1 MGCRK
6 LHIHAKVESPLRVA
20 YRAGQEVENRSLN
33 YYPFGMTM
41 TGDWGENTSLNNE
54 KYQYNGIEYLNDH
67 GLNINMA
74 RYRMLDPSIGRWL
87 GVDPAAGATMGMSP
101 FNSMGN
107 SPLMY
112 SDPEGDIPLLA
123 LAVASAFVQGS
134 FAHEGGGN
142 FFRGA
147 AIGFGSTLASGGIGG
162 LFGKVGS
169 LGHEIGRAG
178 AHGLVGGLGSSLS
191 GGSFGA
197 GFASSAL
204 GSGMGSALHG
214 ASPLV
219 QLVGSGLAG
228 LGGSV
233 IAGGNPW
240 VGLGQGLALGALNH
254 LSHTGDPIVD
264 GGTLP
269 TVTVTAPSSAPK
281 ISYVTGAGAIVGS
294 ALTATGHAKYGGG
307 VWRGN
312 NGKYYSTNWGG
323 NQWTGGRSVA
333 KFSSTALR
341 ATGTAFGAVNY
352 LGIGVQYAN
361 GYIGGGRFIAELGSN
376 TATTFGGLAGVAWGI
391 GWESGRVLTSTRTYQ
406 NWKQN
411 SWLPYRRRIW
421 GY

>member
-87 GVDPAAGATMGMSP
+87 GVDPAAATDGMSP
-101 FNSMGN
+101 YNSMGN

-169 LGHEIGRAG
+169 LGPEIGRAG
-178 AHGLVGGLGSSLS
+178 AHGLVGVS
-191 GGSFGA
+191 
-197 GFASSAL
+197 
-204 GSGMGSALHG
+204 
-214 ASPLV
+214 
-219 QLVGSGLAG
+219 AG
-228 LGGSV
+228 LGQRSSS
-233 IAGGNPW
+233 I
-240 VGLGQGLALGALNH
+240 GAAAN
-254 LSHTGDPIVD
+254 T
-264 GGTLP
+264 
-269 TVTVTAPSSAPK
+269 
-281 ISYVTGAGAIVGS
+281 
-294 ALTATGHAKYGGG
+294 
-307 VWRGN
+307 
-312 NGKYYSTNWGG
+312 
-323 NQWTGGRSVA
+323 
-333 KFSSTALR
+333 
-341 ATGTAFGAVNY
+341 
-352 LGIGVQYAN
+352 QYA
-361 GYIGGGRFIAELGSN
+361 GFLLVQPAELLE
-376 TATTFGGLAGVAWGI
+376 A
-391 GWESGRVLTSTRTYQ
+391 Q
-406 NWKQN
+406 
-411 SWLPYRRRIW
+411 
-421 GY
+421 